1 MQTNIVHSFNRLDYV
16 FIEKGCP
23 VEMRI
28 YEGLNSWHKI
38 PKVVSKLV
46 D

>member
-1 MQTNIVHSFNRLDYV
+1 VDYV